1 MTDNIIITDPK
12 VLAFYAANKN
22 IDIVTINHVFIDIMN
37 KLSTNLSNIT
47 EETINSRILQIV
59 TNIDSN
65 MNSFKLEFLLGL
77 QDHKAAYIEELKTVL
92 NTNTLSNNEKLNLIM
107 EKNNETLLSKTTN
120 LINDI
125 IPKNQDRCISFIE
138 NSIKTCCSAI
148 NSDTQKLLSITN
160 DVNPENNTK
169 LIIENVENQLNRMI
183 SNVQQPILQLIKSND
198 ERQTTNINQIR
209 DNVLIQNNTQQHMSN
224 ELNNFFGRYK
234 NKSQFKGSVA
244 ETELY
249 FMLQHIVPAAEIINV
264 TGSVANCDY
273 CVKRKGDNNP
283 DILFE
288 SKDYTNSVPTDE
300 IEKFKRDIQ
309 LQKTH
314 GVLISQNSPITFKTP
329 FQIDIINGLIH
340 VYVPNT
346 EYNSEKIKTAID
358 IIDSLHIKLQ
368 ELEQGDDKISKS
380 QIDDILDEYKTF
392 AIKKTR
398 ALDTFKT
405 MSKQL
410 QEQLE
415 DIQLPNIRLFL
426 VQKGKIENDANLEC
440 QFCNSY
446 IGKNKASLSAHKK
459 GCKFNP
465 NLKTNE
471 NNIALS
477 NSDQEADAQPKP
489 EICQQIAVPALIKDL
504 PVKVVRAKKT
514 NNI

>member
-1 MTDNIIITDPK
+1 MTKQLIIDDPEL
-12 VLAFYAANKN
+12 VAFYEANPN
-22 IDIVTINHVFIDIMN
+22 LSFIAMNLFIVDMLK
-37 KLSTNLSNIT
+37 KLSTNLSTIT
-47 EETINSRILQIV
+47 LDTINSKILQTV
-59 TNIDSN
+59 TEINSN

-77 QDHKAAYIEELKTVL
+77 QEHKSIYIEELKNIL
-92 NTNTLSNNEKLNLIM
+92 NTNSLSNNEKLSLII

-120 LINDI
+120 LLNDM
-125 IPKNQDRCISFIE
+125 IPKNQDRCISYIE
-138 NSIKTCCSAI
+138 NSIKMCCSAI
-148 NSDTQKLLSITN
+148 NTDTQKLLEISN
-160 DVNPENNTK
+160 NVNQENNTQ
-169 LIIENVENQLNRMI
+169 LIIDNVENQLNRMI
-183 SNVQQPILQLIKSND
+183 SNVQQPILQLIKSSD

-209 DNVLIQNNTQQHMSN
+209 ESVSIQNNTQQNMSN

-234 NKSQFKGSVA
+234 NKAQFKGSVA

-249 FMLQHIVPAAEIINV
+249 FMLQHVVPAAEIINV

-314 GVLISQNSPITFKTP
+314 GILISQNSPITFKTP

-346 EYNSEKIKTAID
+346 EYNAEKVKTAID
-358 IIDSLHIKLQ
+358 IIDSLHNKLQ

-380 QIDDILDEYKTF
+380 QIDDIIDEYKAF
-392 AIKKTR
+392 AVKKMR
-398 ALDTFKT
+398 ALET
-405 MSKQL
+405 MKNFTKQL
-410 QEQLE
+410 QDQID
-415 DIQLPNIRLFL
+415 DIQLPCLRQFL
-426 VQKGKIENDANLEC
+426 VHKGKIENDVNLEC

-465 NLKTNE
+465 NLKLIE
-471 NNIALS
+471 NATINIQEQDV
-477 NSDQEADAQPKP
+477 DQSPQP
-489 EICQQIAVPALIKDL
+489 EICQQIAVPSIIKDL
-504 PVKVVRAKKT
+504 PVKVVRAKKQ
-514 NNI
+514 NSA